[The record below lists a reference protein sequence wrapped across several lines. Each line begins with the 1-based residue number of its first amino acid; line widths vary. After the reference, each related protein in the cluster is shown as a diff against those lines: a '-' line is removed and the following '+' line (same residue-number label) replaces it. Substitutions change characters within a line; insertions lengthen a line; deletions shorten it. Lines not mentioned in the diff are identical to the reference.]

1 MITTH
6 RFEQP
11 LNQVL
16 FTLLCSLS
24 NPPSA
29 ATTMARVSVLLFAT
43 VAAVVLAAV
52 VAGEP
57 RVHPDQVRSQ
67 TQ

>member
-1 MITTH
+1 
-6 RFEQP
+6 
-11 LNQVL
+11 
-16 FTLLCSLS
+16 
-24 NPPSA
+24 
-29 ATTMARVSVLLFAT
+29 MARVSVLLFAT

-67 TQ
+67 STVSTSKAAVLPHTCRTHSPSGAFLLL